1 MTDAPKAVLTEGA
14 GVARVTHG
22 DRAWTDVPLVPL
34 EEDAPEPGDLPD
46 PALIVR
52 PAFPTAVAR
61 VGDERIEG
69 VELWYAAIEG
79 ESRVR
84 VREVRERKAK
94 GDAFWGRV
102 FRRKPEA

>member
-1 MTDAPKAVLTEGA
+1 MNDAPKAILTEGA
-14 GVARVTHG
+14 GVARVTFG
-22 DRAWTDVPLVPL
+22 DRAWSDVPLVPL
-34 EEDAPEPGDLPD
+34 AQDAPEPMDLPD

-52 PAFPTAVAR
+52 SASPTAVAR

-69 VELWYAAIEG
+69 VELWYAALEG

-94 GDAFWGRV
+94 GDAFWSRV
-102 FRRKPEA
+102 FRKKAE